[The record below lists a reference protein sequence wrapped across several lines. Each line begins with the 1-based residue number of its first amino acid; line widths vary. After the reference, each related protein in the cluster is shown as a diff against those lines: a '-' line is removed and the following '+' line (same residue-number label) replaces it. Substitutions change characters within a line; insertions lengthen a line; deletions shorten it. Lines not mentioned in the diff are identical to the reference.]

1 MSTPPEFETRRLDI
15 LKKLEGQHFMHHIG
29 FEILSVKPGEVMG
42 EMPLPNFTRQQLGLL
57 HGGVTATV
65 ADIVAGFAAYSV
77 TPLHQHVVTA
87 DINIMYYRPGQGD
100 RLRAVGRVRK
110 AGSKLHFCESE
121 IWVRQ
126 GEEWIQIAHS
136 TSTMAVIDAAAPA
149 K

>member
-1 MSTPPEFETRRLDI
+1 MSVTPDFESRRNDI

-29 FEILSVKPGEVMG
+29 FEILSVEPGEVMG

-65 ADIVAGFAAYSV
+65 ADIVAGFAAYSL

-100 RLRAVGRVRK
+100 RLRAIGRVKK
-110 AGSKLHFCESE
+110 AGNKLHFCESE
-121 IWVRQ
+121 IWVRKE
-126 GEEWIQIAHS
+126 GEWIHIAQS
-136 TSTMAVIDAAAPA
+136 TSTMAVIDTVPP